1 MSRLLVCSEPDLPSV
16 NMKEALLSFHGWEDM
31 GDDGVNSYICHGD
44 TVMVTIPDI
53 HVRHEDL
60 DKEVERFG
68 VKIDEIIVMS
78 KHSAKSGRPALT
90 AHPIG
95 NYHDNLYGGRAN
107 AVVRPAPALM
117 TDALRR
123 IVASNDMPDT
133 QTCFEVTHHGPWMEK
148 PTFFIEVGSEQT
160 HWENKHAAEIL
171 AHVIEDLDP
180 HDEYPVAVGMGGG
193 HYAPRFTEVA
203 LKYKV
208 NFGHMLPNY
217 QMEDSDDEDIV
228 RMLRLACEATGTKL
242 VYLHRK
248 SMKKPEE
255 RRISGLI
262 ESAGYEQIS
271 SSDLE
276 PLNGNRRRSRR
287 SPFREWRS

>member
-1 MSRLLVCSEPDLPSV
+1 MSRLLVCSEPDLPSA
-16 NMKEALLSFHGWEDM
+16 NMRDALVSVHGWEEM
-31 GDDGVNSYICHGD
+31 GSDGTNSYRSYGD
-44 TVMVTIPDI
+44 TVMMTIPDI
-53 HVRHEDL
+53 HIRHEDL
-60 DKEVERFG
+60 DKEAEAFG
-68 VKIDEIIVMS
+68 IKVDEVIVMS

-95 NYHDNLYGGRAN
+95 NYHENEFGGREGALVRAN
-107 AVVRPAPALM
+107 PALM

-123 IVASNDMPDT
+123 IVSTNDMEDT
-133 QTCFEVTHHGPWMEK
+133 QTCFEVSHHGPWLEK
-148 PTFFIEVGSEQT
+148 PTFYIEVGSEQT

-180 HDEYPVAVGMGGG
+180 HPEYPVAVGVGGG

-203 LKYKV
+203 LKFKV

-217 QMEDSDDEDIV
+217 QMENRDDDDII
-228 RMLRLACEATGTKL
+228 RMMRLACDASGTKL
-242 VYLHRK
+242 IYLHRK

-255 RRISGLI
+255 RRISALI

-271 SSDLE
+271 SADLE
-276 PLNGNRRRSRR
+276 PFSE
-287 SPFREWRS
+287 S